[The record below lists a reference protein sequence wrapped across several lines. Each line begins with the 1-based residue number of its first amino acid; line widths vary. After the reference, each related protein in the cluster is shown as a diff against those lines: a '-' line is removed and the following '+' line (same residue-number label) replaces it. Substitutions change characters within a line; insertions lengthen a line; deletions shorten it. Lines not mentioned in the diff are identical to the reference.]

1 MAELQFQKSFLTSIL
16 VGDLLEVV
24 VQQLSK
30 ELQVNTTNLNNEK
43 HPIVKHTAGNL

>member
-1 MAELQFQKSFLTSIL
+1 MVDLQFQKFFLTSIL

-30 ELQVNTTNLNNEK
+30 KLQVNTTNLNIEK
-43 HPIVKHTAGNL
+43 HPIVKYTAGKL